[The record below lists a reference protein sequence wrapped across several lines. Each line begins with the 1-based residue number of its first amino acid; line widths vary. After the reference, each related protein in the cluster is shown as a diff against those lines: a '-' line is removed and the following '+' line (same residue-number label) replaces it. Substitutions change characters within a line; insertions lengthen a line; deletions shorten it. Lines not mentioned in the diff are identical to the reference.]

1 MNREWVYAHYPG
13 YPERFAKKH
22 IYDEVA
28 VVVAWLDA
36 VYYSQ
41 FVQKRK
47 ALQDVTE
54 ETYRA
59 AAPST
64 TLDEEFLQRLR
75 QKSDDGIHITSI
87 TA

>member
-1 MNREWVYAHYPG
+1 MVGMNRERVYAHNPG
-13 YPERFAKKH
+13 YPERFTKKH

-36 VYYSQ
+36 VNYSQ

-47 ALQDVTE
+47 ALQNVTE
-54 ETYRA
+54 ETNRIA
-59 AAPST
+59 GPST

-75 QKSDDGIHITSI
+75 
-87 TA
+87 